1 MGRDFGGV
9 TALQSV
15 DLEVRQGEILGLIG
29 PNGAGK
35 TTFFNLLGGA
45 FPPSRGRITL
55 LGQRVD
61 GLAPHECTQLGIA
74 RTFQIT
80 QTFASFTVAEAV
92 FTAALTD
99 RSFDE
104 ARSIASRVLSR
115 VGLEIRRD
123 VPCAE
128 LTLSERRRL
137 EIARALATG
146 PSLLLLD
153 EVMAGLT
160 PTEVTSVIALIR
172 GLRAEGITVVI
183 IEHVMHAVMELC
195 DRIVVLDAGAVI
207 AEGLPSEV
215 SRDPHVIEAYLG
227 KRAQQAS
234 AAAASDN
241 ADNGET

>member
-1 MGRDFGGV
+1 M
-9 TALQSV
+9 
-15 DLEVRQGEILGLIG
+15 
-29 PNGAGK
+29 
-35 TTFFNLLGGA
+35 
-45 FPPSRGRITL
+45 
-55 LGQRVD
+55 
-61 GLAPHECTQLGIA
+61 
-74 RTFQIT
+74 
-80 QTFASFTVAEAV
+80 
-92 FTAALTD
+92 
-99 RSFDE
+99 
-104 ARSIASRVLSR
+104 
-115 VGLEIRRD
+115 
-123 VPCAE
+123 
-128 LTLSERRRL
+128 
-137 EIARALATG
+137 
-146 PSLLLLD
+146 LLD